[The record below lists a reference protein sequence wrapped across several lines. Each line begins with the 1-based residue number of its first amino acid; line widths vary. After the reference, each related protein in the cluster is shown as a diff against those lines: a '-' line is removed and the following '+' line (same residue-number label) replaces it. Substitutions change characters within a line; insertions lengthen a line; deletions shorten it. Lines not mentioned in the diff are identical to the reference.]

1 MEIKARG
8 RRPGSRNYTKEFRA
22 QVVAETRDP
31 TRSMA
36 EVARSHGLNANLVSK
51 WRRDQDRAATPTSAP
66 AELFLPVQ
74 MASPPIPEPIGSSSL
89 VVEYRG
95 VRVCFEG
102 KPEADVLR
110 LVLTSLLGA
119 GS

>member
-8 RRPGSRNYTKEFRA
+8 RRRGSKNYTKEFRA
-22 QVVAETRDP
+22 QVVAETLDP
-31 TRSMA
+31 ACSLA

-51 WRRDQDRAATPTSAP
+51 WRRDYERAATSAFGP

-74 MASPPIPEPIGSSSL
+74 IASPPTPEPIASSGL
-89 VVEYRG
+89 VIECRG

-102 KPEADVLR
+102 KPEFDVLR